1 MEPLTLKLSIETTPG
16 MDHTQ
21 VADAGLVLRRELE
34 DAPFAEFVEVPAAEA
49 GPRPG
54 SKGGEALTLGAL
66 LLAVLPEA
74 VPAAIGFIKEWALRP
89 GNRPVRVRLQ
99 AADKALEVE
108 YDPRTMTADDVD
120 ALVASLQAR
129 LNSPIQD

>member
-1 MEPLTLKLSIETTPG
+1 MEPLTLKLSIETTPD

-21 VADAGLVLRRELE
+21 VADARLVLRRELE

-74 VPAAIGFIKEWALRP
+74 VPAAIGFIKEGMGTAPRQP
-89 GNRPVRVRLQ
+89 AGAGQ
-99 AADKALEVE
+99 AASGGQGAGG
-108 YDPRTMTADDVD
+108 
-120 ALVASLQAR
+120 
-129 LNSPIQD
+129 